1 LKIPCF
7 QTGIFIW
14 SFLSAFNFVYVA
26 PHLRTL
32 YVGLCN
38 FFWFN
43 FLAYLK
49 TSSSGH
55 YQAPIVLLYYKYR
68 RQQEPSTATK

>member
-1 LKIPCF
+1 
-7 QTGIFIW
+7 
-14 SFLSAFNFVYVA
+14 VYVA